1 MATKSHNIR
10 IDEDIKERAAAL
22 YASLGLNLSDAV
34 NVFLRI
40 SLDEN
45 GFPFPVKLR
54 RGVFKKEPV
63 SEKPDAT
70 PEAETAE
77 TRAAKEYPAHTPEER
92 RAALHALLE
101 FAERHPVLPKDYKF
115 NREECYDRAVFR
127 R

>member
-40 SLDEN
+40 SLEEN
-45 GFPFPVKLR
+45 GFPFPVKSR
-54 RGVFKKEPV
+54 RGGFKKEPV
-63 SEKPDAT
+63 AVQPDAMQ
-70 PEAETAE
+70 EAETVE
-77 TRAAKEYPAHTPEER
+77 TGTAKGYPARTPAER
-92 RAALHALLE
+92 QAALDALLA
-101 FAERHPVLPKDYKF
+101 FARRNPILPKDYTF